1 MKTLIAF
8 KCFDVTDDDY
18 FEILVFV
25 DIPEDRKEEEV
36 FEEIKKKL
44 EEKRRD
50 MHWDTDE
57 LLLNSVLDAVGLKY
71 EITVPVHT
79 FSIW

>member
-71 EITVPVHT
+71 EITTPRCV
-79 FSIW
+79 FSI